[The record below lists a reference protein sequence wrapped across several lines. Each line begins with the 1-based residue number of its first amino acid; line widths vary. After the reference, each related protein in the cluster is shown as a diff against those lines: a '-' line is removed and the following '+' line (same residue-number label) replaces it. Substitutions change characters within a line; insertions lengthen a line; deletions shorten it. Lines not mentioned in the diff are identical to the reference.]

1 MENRAH
7 ALIAGVFIL
16 LLGIILALAAYWI
29 SQRGPQR
36 VPYDI
41 LTPYAVTG
49 LSVQAPVKYRGV
61 QIGIVDEIGFASRR
75 PGLIRI
81 RIAVDPDAPITTRTF
96 AQLNFQGV
104 TGLSYVELAES
115 GPGGQLLATKGDSPA
130 EIPMRQSFLAEFGSL
145 GQTLLVRLNQLV
157 DKMNQLGG
165 PENQAHINNILAN
178 VETITQDV
186 SDMQAALNPSLQEL
200 PQLIDSSERTVSE
213 TRQLVQDMRALTRS
227 AQAQVEQIG
236 ETSQSFSSLGQTG
249 QQIGQH
255 ISNTTL
261 PELHT
266 LMNSLTRT
274 SESLDRFVNDLQ
286 QRPQSLIFGRRPAA
300 PGPGENGFVPPAP
313 KEATP

>member
-7 ALIAGVFIL
+7 ALMAGLFIL
-16 LLGIILALAAYWI
+16 LLGIALAFSAYWI

-36 VPYDI
+36 VSYDI
-41 LTPYAVTG
+41 LTPYAVSG
-49 LSVQAPVKYRGV
+49 LNVQAPVKYRGV
-61 QIGIVDEIGFASRR
+61 QIGIVDEISFDSRR
-75 PGLIRI
+75 AGLIRI
-81 RIAVDPDAPITTRTF
+81 RVAVDPNAPITTKTY

-115 GPGGQLLATKGDSPA
+115 GPGGQRLASSEDKPA
-130 EIPMRQSFLAEFGSL
+130 EIPMKQSFLAEFGTL

-165 PENQAHINNILAN
+165 AENQAHINNILTN
-178 VETITQDV
+178 VETITRDV
-186 SDMQAALNPSLQEL
+186 SNMQAALNPSLQQL
-200 PQLIDSSERTVSE
+200 PQLISSSERTVGE
-213 TRQLVQDMRALTRS
+213 TRQLVQDMRVLTRS

-236 ETSQSFSSLGQTG
+236 KTSQSFTSLGQSG
-249 QQIGQH
+249 EHIAQH

-274 SESLDRFVNDLQ
+274 SESLDRFVTDLQ

-300 PGPGENGFVPPAP
+300 PGPGETGFVAPGP